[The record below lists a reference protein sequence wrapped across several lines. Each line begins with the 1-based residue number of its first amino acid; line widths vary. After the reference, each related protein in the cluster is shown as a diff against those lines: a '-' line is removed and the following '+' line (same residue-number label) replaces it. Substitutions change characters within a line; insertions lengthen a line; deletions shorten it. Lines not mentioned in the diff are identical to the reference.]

1 MKVIV
6 LILFLASFVHEQQAQ
21 KTRVPLLREGTK
33 IIEANGSVRRLSN
46 DHPIV
51 IDIENENDRDR
62 AVDSFIILPNQRLA
76 EMEAAAV
83 EFPDRSFRIS
93 GDVFAYG
100 DRNYLL
106 VREAVSLGDHT
117 ERNHPDFIPTNPNQE
132 ILQEEDF
139 DDSVADIVKE
149 LEVATGSLVRS
160 IRDAAKYPVEQSTV
174 NEGAR
179 ISARR
184 CHLVRNNSGAWIAVF
199 VSDSTGLRD
208 PPCTILPSA
217 SFAELTSWASALDP
231 STPVLLSGELLSYHG
246 HGFLLVRTWRP
257 VHNTDHLD

>member
-1 MKVIV
+1 MKLTV
-6 LILFLASFVHEQQAQ
+6 LTLFLASFASEQENP

-33 IIEANGSVRRLSN
+33 IIEAIGKVHRISN

-51 IDIENENDRDR
+51 IDIANASDRDQK
-62 AVDSFIILPNQRLA
+62 VDSFIILPNQRLA
-76 EMEAAAV
+76 EMEAASL
-83 EFPDRSFRIS
+83 EFPERSFQVS

-100 DRNYLL
+100 DQNYLL
-106 VREAVSLGDHT
+106 VREAVSLGEHA
-117 ERNHPDFIPTNPNQE
+117 ERNHPDFVPTNPIQE
-132 ILQEEDF
+132 ILREEDF

-160 IRDAAKYPVEQSTV
+160 IRDAAQYPVEQTGIK
-174 NEGAR
+174 EGAR

-199 VSDSTGLRD
+199 VADSTGLSD
-208 PPCTILPSA
+208 PPCTVLPSA
-217 SFAELTSWASALDP
+217 SFAELTSWASKRDQ

-246 HGFLLVRTWRP
+246 HGFLLVNAWRS

>member
-6 LILFLASFVHEQQAQ
+6 LILFLASFVHEQQTQ

-33 IIEANGSVRRLSN
+33 IIEANGNVRRLSN

-100 DRNYLL
+100 DRNYIL
-106 VREAVSLGDHT
+106 VREAVSLGDHA

-160 IRDAAKYPVEQSTV
+160 IRDAAKYPVEQSAV
-174 NEGAR
+174 SEGAR

-217 SFAELTSWASALDP
+217 SFAELTSWASARDP

-246 HGFLLVRTWRP
+246 HGFLLVHTWRP